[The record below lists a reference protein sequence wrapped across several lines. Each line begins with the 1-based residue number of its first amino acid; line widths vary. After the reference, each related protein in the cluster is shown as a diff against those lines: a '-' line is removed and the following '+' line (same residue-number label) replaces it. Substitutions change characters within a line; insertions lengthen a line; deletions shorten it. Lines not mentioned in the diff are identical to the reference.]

1 MHRYLSALVLSAAL
15 LTPVAITAAKDD
27 DDHRHRVKRY
37 YDKDNRDYHEWN
49 EREDSAYRRYL
60 QEQHRENRDWAKANR
75 KQQREYWK
83 WRHEHRD
90 DDHR

>member
-15 LTPVAITAAKDD
+15 LTPVAVTAAKDD
-27 DDHRHRVKRY
+27 NDHHRVKRY
-37 YDKDNRDYHEWN
+37 YDRDNRDYHEWN

-60 QEQHRENRDWAKANR
+60 QEQHHENRDWAKANR

-83 WRHEHRD
+83 WRHSHPD
-90 DDHR
+90 

>member
-15 LTPVAITAAKDD
+15 LTPVAVTAAKDD
-27 DDHRHRVKRY
+27 DHRHKVKRY
-37 YDKDNRDYHEWN
+37 YDKDSHDWHEWN

-60 QEQHRENRDWAKANR
+60 QEQHRANREWAKANR

-83 WRHEHRD
+83 WRHSHPD
-90 DDHR
+90 